1 VVEQG
6 KSLHELASG
15 FEMLP
20 QTLVN
25 VRLKQVADPFADLV
39 LAAAFASAEQ
49 ALKGKGRLLI
59 RKSGTEPMI
68 RVMVEGQDAA
78 EVAQMAQELA
88 DLVRQQLGG

>member
-1 VVEQG
+1 
-6 KSLHELASG
+6 
-15 FEMLP
+15 MLP

-78 EVAQMAQELA
+78 EVAQLAQELA